1 MIESYKKL
9 EKEML
14 ILCGIASIVNLTI
27 SETIL
32 YNDFLNSNSK
42 LAPIQMTELNQ
53 IVNSELNGLKGNA
66 KDMQANLVSIYTEL
80 EDLLDVNVEKKINS
94 IGTLDLSNLT

>member
-1 MIESYKKL
+1 MIEYYKKL

-32 YNDFLNSNSK
+32 FNDFLNSNSK
-42 LAPIQMTELNQ
+42 VAPIQMTELNQ
-53 IVNSELNGLKGNA
+53 IVNSELNGFTGNA
-66 KDMQANLVSIYTEL
+66 KDMQPNLVSIYSEL
-80 EDLLDVNVEKKINS
+80 EDLFEVNVEIK
-94 IGTLDLSNLT
+94 